1 MSTNT
6 ITRSLL
12 KTITYR
18 IIGTIATMAISYFV
32 TGNLKF
38 GMAIGGIDVASKLII
53 YFLHE
58 RAWQHID
65 YGKKD

>member
-32 TGNLKF
+32 TGSLKF